1 MTETASPVR
10 QRPRPLT
17 IVWGIDVVIVATLA
31 LLAATGV
38 IPHVTPWGVLWT
50 SVAGGVL
57 LMIIAIVAASVRSSL
72 ADRAAAL
79 AVEPT
84 EPDQPIG

>member
-1 MTETASPVR
+1 VTDTASAR
-10 QRPRPLT
+10 QRPRALT
-17 IVWGIDVVIVATLA
+17 IVWGIEVVIVATLG

-50 SVAGGVL
+50 AVSGGVL

-79 AVEPT
+79 AVEP
-84 EPDQPIG
+84 DQPIG